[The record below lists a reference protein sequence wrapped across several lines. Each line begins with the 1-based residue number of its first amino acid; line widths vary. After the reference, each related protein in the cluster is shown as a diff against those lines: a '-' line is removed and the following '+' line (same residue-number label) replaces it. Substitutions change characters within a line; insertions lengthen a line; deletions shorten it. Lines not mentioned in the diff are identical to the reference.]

1 MIDEYSILIG
11 VNNFCENGSQ
21 NQLVFQPFSKC
32 ATYFGNVSDIST
44 CTAKWMSEEIIKNP
58 STLHDNFTPKWVDKY
73 ETPNVKLNGNC
84 LNKLVYLIF
93 IEIYI
98 FFTN

>member
-1 MIDEYSILIG
+1 
-11 VNNFCENGSQ
+11 
-21 NQLVFQPFSKC
+21 
-32 ATYFGNVSDIST
+32 
-44 CTAKWMSEEIIKNP
+44 MSEEIIKNP

-93 IEIYI
+93 IEMYI